1 MPVNEDLK
9 LQPQRGDGERNQLHS
24 FVWPVRVYYED
35 TDGGGVV
42 YHANYLRFMERA
54 RTEWL
59 RSLGFGQRELRS
71 EMGVLFVV
79 REARIKYLRPAVF
92 DDALQVVSRL
102 EHIGRSLLK
111 FEQIIRRGDEVL
123 TEGQVEVV
131 CVDADKFRPVALPPA
146 INEKM
151 TELA

>member
-1 MPVNEDLK
+1 MN
-9 LQPQRGDGERNQLHS
+9 NS
-24 FVWPVRVYYED
+24 FTWPVRVYYED

-59 RSLGFGQRELRS
+59 RSLGFVQSELRD

-102 EHIGRSLLK
+102 GHVGRSRMQ
-111 FEQIIRRGDEVL
+111 FEQIICRNDETL
-123 TEGQVEVV
+123 TEGHVEVV
-131 CVDADKFRPVALPPA
+131 CVDAEKFRPVALPTA
-146 INEKM
+146 ILEKL